1 MTTLESLLADAQTR
15 NVRITLYQRGE
26 TGSIGGWFESRG
38 IDMERRSLPDNGP
51 ESFVVIE
58 RDGGFAG
65 ALGTAEL
72 SWLLEPPIVRPGDRN
87 GISAGYSALFDAL
100 DDTVFTAMT
109 RRELLAVSREIED
122 RAYRTGTGVLRVGFQ
137 TAAAF
142 DAQLDAYRALATDT
156 TLEIYVHSVDPDD
169 GALLDIEGIT
179 YHEGGDAID
188 QYWALA
194 FDGDGDDG
202 RACGLLAQECTAGYD
217 GFWTDDA
224 ATVERISAGLAG

>member
-1 MTTLESLLADAQTR
+1 MTTLESLLEDAQTR
-15 NVRITLYQRGE
+15 DVRITLYRRGE
-26 TGSIGGWFESRG
+26 TGSIEGWFDSHG
-38 IDMERRSLPDNGP
+38 VDMERRSLPNGGP

-87 GISAGYSALFDAL
+87 GISAGYSALFDTL

-122 RAYRTGTGVLRVGFQ
+122 RAYRIGTGVLRVGFQ

-156 TLEIYVHSVDPDD
+156 ALEIHVHSVDPDD
-169 GALLDIEGIT
+169 GALPDIEGIT
-179 YHEGGDAID
+179 YHEGGDTID
-188 QYWALA
+188 RYWALA

-202 RACGLLAQECTAGYD
+202 RACGLLAQERTAGYD